1 MIRLVIEQLVLE
13 VYELKRRIITET
25 YQLDLTES
33 SAPVGSQHQ
42 TTLTPELGPGQIY
55 NNNSCMYGKMAARS
69 L

>member
-42 TTLTPELGPGQIY
+42 TTLTPELGPGQ
-55 NNNSCMYGKMAARS
+55 K
-69 L
+69 